1 MILNSE
7 FKPAYGL
14 SNSHIQT
21 ILPTLLRTGR
31 TTDYLKQTLELED
44 GDFLDI
50 AWTNKHQDGKP
61 LVVVFHG
68 LEGSIESPY
77 AQGIMQVI
85 KQHGWT
91 GLLMHF
97 RGCSGRVNRL
107 PRSYHSGDT
116 GDAKFLIH
124 WLNQHYATS
133 PVAAVGFSLGGNML
147 LKLVGEL
154 GAKSPFKATVSVS
167 APLLLNAC
175 ADRLKQGFS
184 KIYQRRLISDL
195 RQKLILK
202 ADKHDY
208 KKIINLDHT
217 QINQLKNFWQFD
229 DLVTAPLHGFDGVD
243 DYYCRSSSRQ
253 YLKDIRTPTL
263 LLQARDDPFMSIDV
277 IPAESE
283 LSEYIQLELS
293 QHGGH
298 VGFISGNLINP
309 VFWLEKRIPEYLK
322 QFI

>member
-1 MILNSE
+1 MS
-7 FKPAYGL
+7 
-14 SNSHIQT
+14 
-21 ILPTLLRTGR
+21 
-31 TTDYLKQTLELED
+31 
-44 GDFLDI
+44 
-50 AWTNKHQDGKP
+50 
-61 LVVVFHG
+61 
-68 LEGSIESPY
+68 
-77 AQGIMQVI
+77 
-85 KQHGWT
+85 
-91 GLLMHF
+91 
-97 RGCSGRVNRL
+97 
-107 PRSYHSGDT
+107 
-116 GDAKFLIH
+116 
-124 WLNQHYATS
+124 
-133 PVAAVGFSLGGNML
+133 
-147 LKLVGEL
+147 
-154 GAKSPFKATVSVS
+154 
-167 APLLLNAC
+167 
-175 ADRLKQGFS
+175 DRLKQGFS